1 MSLPDE
7 QQNLTIVI
15 PVFNEADVLP
25 AFLPELS
32 GFAKTN
38 NFQIIFVDD
47 ASTDASASI
56 LQAFCHENGYRLL
69 RHKVNKG
76 YGGALKTGIRA
87 CDSEFVATM
96 DADGQH
102 RPEDVLALFQFGL
115 ARRADMV
122 VGRRANPQSGWYRA
136 VGRRLIRFLAGLL
149 IKLPIK
155 DLNSGMKLYR
165 TRLAQRYLI
174 LCPDSMAFSDIITL
188 VFIHRNNLVLE
199 ADIDVRVRAGGKST
213 ISTMT
218 AIETVF
224 EILNVVAMFNPG
236 RIFLPLG
243 VSFSLFGLIWGLPFI
258 LRDEGVLVGTM
269 LLLVFGL
276 IFFLVAVIAEQV
288 AQLRRGQI
296 KDEDLD

>member
-1 MSLPDE
+1 MTSS
-7 QQNLTIVI
+7 QLTIVV

-25 AFLPELS
+25 AFLPELEKFIKEK
-32 GFAKTN
+32 GY
-38 NFQIIFVDD
+38 QLIFVDD
-47 ASTDASASI
+47 ASTDNSWCI
-56 LQAFCHENGYRLL
+56 LQSFCDQFGHKLL
-69 RHKVNKG
+69 RHKVNRG

-87 CDSEFVATM
+87 CVSEFVVTM

-102 RPEDVLALFQFGL
+102 RPEDAVKLFEFGL
-115 ARRADMV
+115 SQNADMV
-122 VGRRANPQSGWYRA
+122 VGRRKDARSGLYRA
-136 VGRRLIRFLAGLL
+136 VGRRLIRFLAGRL
-149 IKLPIK
+149 IELPVE

-165 TRLAQRYLI
+165 TSLAKRYLV

-188 VFIHRNNLVLE
+188 VFIHRNSLVLE
-199 ADIDVRVRAGGKST
+199 IDISVRMRAGGKST

-243 VSFSLFGLIWGLPFI
+243 VVFSLFGLIWGLPFI
-258 LRDEGVLVGTM
+258 LRNEGVSVGTM